1 MINGS
6 ICQKL
11 AEQLPLLFVCEERG
25 EYVRIRTPYLYP
37 DGDIID
43 LFCKKEGDV
52 VVVFCYRTE
61 NPFVSCRVAH
71 RFAGKRKLTGTR
83 LPSRWA

>member
-43 LFCKKEGDV
+43 LFCKI
-52 VVVFCYRTE
+52 CYRTE

>member
-11 AEQLPLLFVCEERG
+11 AEQLLLLFVCEERG

-37 DGDIID
+37 DGDIIRPHQD
-43 LFCKKEGDV
+43 LF
-52 VVVFCYRTE
+52 
-61 NPFVSCRVAH
+61 
-71 RFAGKRKLTGTR
+71 
-83 LPSRWA
+83 